1 MAKPPFLHHP
11 SLESTASV
19 GETAPLRHSLFDT
32 KDAFIER
39 IAPVGVAAI
48 YFGSFSL
55 SPQDA
60 PLSRQALFKLSFLHR
75 HFLQPGGLRIVVN
88 RHTAILSGTVN
99 TRALVTMADILAL
112 QIEGIEHVHDET
124 QPPAEIANHN
134 STPGH
139 RETEAIRESVQFLF
153 ATDQTLRS
161 GVHVNHSDGYLT
173 LQGEVS
179 SLAQKNWAEHVAE
192 AAGGGEVQSR
202 LKVSDA
208 TTFPATHLAE
218 PPMLDDESLQ
228 ALVLFRLRLVRETE
242 HLPVRVK
249 ANRGIVTV
257 QGKVRT
263 EALRQRVENLTR
275 STLGLREL
283 RSTLS
288 IAA

>member
-1 MAKPPFLHHP
+1 MPKPPLLLHP
-11 SLESTASV
+11 SLESVTSV

-48 YFGSFSL
+48 YFGPFSL

-60 PLSRQALFKLSFLHR
+60 PLSRQALYKLSFLYR

-88 RHTAILSGTVN
+88 RQTAVLSGTVA
-99 TRALVTMADILAL
+99 TRALITMADILAL
-112 QIEGIEHVHDET
+112 QIEGIRNVRDET
-124 QPPAEIANHN
+124 VIPPEDPSHAQ
-134 STPGH
+134 TPGL
-139 RETEAIRESVQFLF
+139 RDKEAIRESVQFLF

-161 GVHVNHSDGYLT
+161 GVQAALSDGYLL

-179 SLAQKNWAEHVAE
+179 SVAQKNWAEQLAE
-192 AAGGGEVQSR
+192 AAGAEVQSQ

-208 TTFPATHLAE
+208 TTFPAAHSAE
-218 PPMLDDESLQ
+218 PPLLDDESQQ
-228 ALVLFRLRLVRETE
+228 ALVLFRLRLLRETE
-242 HLPVRVK
+242 HLPVKVK
-249 ANRGIVTV
+249 ANRGIIAV

-263 EALRQRVENLTR
+263 EALRQRVENIAR

-283 RSTLS
+283 RSSIS
-288 IAA
+288 IAT